1 MPRPGGPIESELGL
15 WLYIAKGL
23 VIFVVAGL
31 LLSNAMYGF
40 FELLDLLGG

>member
-1 MPRPGGPIESELGL
+1 LPGDAAITSHWAL

-23 VIFVVAGL
+23 AILF
-31 LLSNAMYGF
+31 LSGIVLTNLVYGV